1 MVGTILRPSGEKKFS
16 CSAGCKAFVQF
27 MRVDCRKPCIS
38 DRSFI
43 VVSTKFLRCLDSVG
57 HALSIISPHPHLN
70 CPRRSSPLVLLVR
83 SSVLVFIETC
93 AGGRDLPFCTN
104 FGRCNSASGPDGSVV
119 LHLETIGL
127 FIRGKIRRVLH
138 FLHKTQT
145 ILYKRHIKM
154 RLSQDA
160 SYRRTGVRGCS

>member
-1 MVGTILRPSGEKKFS
+1 MPKTLYFRPFIHCSKHKIFKVPRFRRACSQHNLTSSTPELPTQILT
-16 CSAGCKAFVQF
+16 
-27 MRVDCRKPCIS
+27 PCTTCEVIS
-38 DRSFI
+38 
-43 VVSTKFLRCLDSVG
+43 
-57 HALSIISPHPHLN
+57 
-70 CPRRSSPLVLLVR
+70 
-83 SSVLVFIETC
+83 SSVHRNLC
-93 AGGRDLPFCTN
+93 GGRDLPFCTN